1 PALPWSG
8 TRATGYG
15 IANSVWSLQTFCRPK
30 ALVVDR
36 NRSPDPYWMP
46 FDQNLRELGE
56 ALIHAQLGNLFKTL
70 SMPLLMRRRVQRIKD
85 FFVGK

>member
-1 PALPWSG
+1 
-8 TRATGYG
+8 
-15 IANSVWSLQTFCRPK
+15 
-30 ALVVDR
+30 LVVDR